1 MHIAVC
7 DDNIADRKQTERL
20 LSREIDMR
28 KNNANPIYV
37 DSFGSAE
44 SLLHSPMRY
53 DIFYLD
59 YHSNGRNSYEIAASL
74 RELGVIAP
82 IWICGQEESE
92 IGEQIT
98 CLGLEHTYPLAKPI
112 LKARLSETMDIARS
126 LRTQILPPVEI
137 RGLEETFYLKEE
149 EIAYIHCTEHQIEL
163 HRMNGDIDFINGVQ
177 EEAFHSLE
185 NHPLFLFLGKHYILN
200 MRYVEE
206 VHLSRVN
213 MQNGESFLVSLRS
226 ASGIRKI
233 KEELKRTGL
242 L

>member
-20 LSREIDMR
+20 LYREIDTR

-44 SLLHSPMRY
+44 SLLQSPMRY

-82 IWICGQEESE
+82 IWICGQEEAE
-92 IGEQIT
+92 TGEQIAR
-98 CLGLEHTYPLAKPI
+98 LGLEHIYPLSKPI
-112 LKARLSETMDIARS
+112 QKARLSETLDIAKS
-126 LRTQILPPVEI
+126 LQAQILPPVEI

-149 EIAYIHCTEHQIEL
+149 EIAYIHCTDHQIEL
-163 HRMNGDIDFINGVQ
+163 HRMNGDIDYINGVLD
-177 EEAFHSLE
+177 EAFHSLE
-185 NHPLFLFLGKHYILN
+185 NHPLFLFLGKRYILN
-200 MRYVEE
+200 MRYVEDI
-206 VHLSRVN
+206 HLTRVN
-213 MQNGESFLVSLRS
+213 MQNGESFMVSLRS
-226 ASGIRKI
+226 ASGVRKI
-233 KEELKRTGL
+233 KEKLKKAGL